1 MRVSVYVCES
11 RERSERGERGRERG
25 DRRKEER
32 ERQRERESVCVLK
45 KIGGKEEAQSVGS
58 GNRRANPVFS
68 CL

>member
-1 MRVSVYVCES
+1 MCVRV
-11 RERSERGERGRERG
+11 ERGVR
-25 DRRKEER
+25 EER
-32 ERQRERESVCVLK
+32 EGEREEIGERRRERDRERESVCVLK